1 MIDRK
6 AFAKASRDADKYV
19 ENRTLQDWCID
30 HDTDI
35 DGLLYVAQQQAI
47 RAGMIIDGADP
58 TSLPADKMSTVHLSE
73 ETMAI
78 FGTLQGCVVN
88 GIVIGMTVEGRDF
101 GLGGRLT
108 R

>member
-1 MIDRK
+1 
-6 AFAKASRDADKYV
+6 
-19 ENRTLQDWCID
+19 
-30 HDTDI
+30 
-35 DGLLYVAQQQAI
+35 
-47 RAGMIIDGADP
+47 
-58 TSLPADKMSTVHLSE
+58 MSTVHLSE

-78 FGTLQGCVVN
+78 FSTLQGCVVN

>member
-1 MIDRK
+1 
-6 AFAKASRDADKYV
+6 
-19 ENRTLQDWCID
+19 
-30 HDTDI
+30 
-35 DGLLYVAQQQAI
+35 
-47 RAGMIIDGADP
+47 
-58 TSLPADKMSTVHLSE
+58 MSTVHLSE

-101 GLGGRLT
+101 GRGGRLT